1 MSMYF
6 LTFDIEEWSL
16 ARNGG
21 YGTPE
26 KYAEYDAFLDK
37 ILDLLDATST
47 KATFFCTGQMAEFFP
62 SVVRKI
68 QSRGHEIGCHS
79 YCHTWMNKMD
89 FKAAELDTKMAVDA
103 LEQCLG
109 EKVHCYRAPA
119 FSIGESNKWMFE
131 ILASCGITC
140 DASVFPASRDFGG
153 FPGFQ
158 SQEPCIV
165 VYNGIQIKEFPIC
178 LTRVFGKEVAFSGGG
193 YFRFF
198 PFSFVK
204 SRILKQNYS
213 MCYFHIDDLLP
224 QNNRLKTR
232 EEYEAYFRESGTISR
247 RIIRHMKSNVGK
259 SQAWKKL
266 KRLVEE
272 LSFTGVIQSLSSIDT
287 QTLPIVSIN
296 E

>member
-1 MSMYF
+1 MNI
-6 LTFDIEEWSL
+6 LTFDIEEWAL

-37 ILDLLDATST
+37 ILDLLDATRT
-47 KATFFCTGQMAEFFP
+47 IATFFCTGQMAEFFP
-62 SVVRKI
+62 SVVRQI

-89 FKAAELDTKMAVDA
+89 FKAAEADTKMAVDA
-103 LEQCLG
+103 LEQCIG
-109 EKVHCYRAPA
+109 EKVLCYRAPA

-165 VYNGIQIKEFPIC
+165 DFNGVQIKEFPIC
-178 LTRVFGKEVAFSGGG
+178 LTRVFGKEVAYSGGG

-198 PFSFVK
+198 PFSFIK
-204 SRILKQNYS
+204 SRIIRQDYS
-213 MCYFHIDDLLP
+213 MCYFHINDLM
-224 QNNRLKTR
+224 QEIKALKSR
-232 EEYEAYFRESGTISR
+232 EEYESYYKEPGTFKNR
-247 RIIRHMKSNVGK
+247 YIRYLKSNIGK
-259 SQAWKKL
+259 AGAWIKL
-266 KRLVEE
+266 DNLINVVR
-272 LSFTGVIQSLSSIDT
+272 FGSIHQFIDEVDEKE
-287 QTLPIVSIN
+287 LPIIQL
-296 E
+296 

>member
-1 MSMYF
+1 MNI
-6 LTFDIEEWSL
+6 LTFDIEEWAL
-16 ARNGG
+16 AQVGG
-21 YGTPE
+21 YGSPE

-79 YCHTWMNKMD
+79 YCHTWMNKMV
-89 FKAAELDTKMAVDA
+89 FKAAEMDTKMAVDA
-103 LEQCLG
+103 LEQCIG
-109 EKVHCYRAPA
+109 EKVLCYRAPA
-119 FSIGESNKWMFE
+119 FSIGETNKWMFE

-178 LTRVFGKEVAFSGGG
+178 LTRVFGKDVAYSGGG

-198 PFSFVK
+198 PFSFIK
-204 SRILKQNYS
+204 SRIIRQDYS
-213 MCYFHIDDLLP
+213 MCYFHINDLM
-224 QNNRLKTR
+224 QEIKALKSR
-232 EEYEAYFRESGTISR
+232 EEYESYYKEPGTFKNR
-247 RIIRHMKSNVGK
+247 YIRYLKSNIGK
-259 SQAWKKL
+259 AGAWIKL
-266 KRLVEE
+266 DNLINVVR
-272 LSFTGVIQSLSSIDT
+272 FGSIHQFIDEVDEKE
-287 QTLPIVSIN
+287 LPIIQL
-296 E
+296 

>member
-1 MSMYF
+1 MNI
-6 LTFDIEEWSL
+6 LTFDIEEWAL

-37 ILDLLDATST
+37 ILDLLDATSI

-89 FKAAELDTKMAVDA
+89 FKAAEADTKMAVNA
-103 LEQCLG
+103 LEQCIG
-109 EKVHCYRAPA
+109 EKVLCYRAPA

-158 SQEPCIV
+158 CQDPCIV
-165 VYNGIQIKEFPIC
+165 GYKGIQIKEFPIC
-178 LTRVFGKEVAFSGGG
+178 LTRVFGKEVAYSGGG

-198 PFSFVK
+198 PFSFIK
-204 SRILKQNYS
+204 SRILRQDYS
-213 MCYFHIDDLLP
+213 MCYFHINDLMP
-224 QNNRLKTR
+224 ERSGVMTR
-232 EEYEAYFRESGTISR
+232 KEYEDYFKESGTLKNR
-247 RIIRHMKSNVGK
+247 VLRYCKSNIRKSSAWGK
-259 SQAWKKL
+259 LEKL
-266 KRLVEE
+266 VIEIT
-272 LSFTGVIQSLSSIDT
+272 FQGVLNAESKLDWSTCSLIK
-287 QTLPIVSIN
+287 I
-296 E
+296 